1 MSEAEEIPPQEAP
14 DHAPT
19 WRRPLVLALLVLIAV
34 SIGVRV
40 ARSGSGED
48 AKTQAESTRN
58 GSGDGKS
65 ALTGDNILPEGDR
78 PAGEP
83 TEETP
88 EAAEPKPE
96 GLDALLPF
104 LTEGGVAMLLGI
116 GFGMATRAIFKL
128 FMIGLLVLFAAVQ
141 YLSMKGILT
150 VDWGAMGQWLN
161 DFVLNVKERWGVAEL
176 IQYKLPS
183 MGSFGLGFYLGLKR
197 G

>member
-1 MSEAEEIPPQEAP
+1 VRQVADDAVDCEVVNQNSVGRRHRARILADGYAAP
-14 DHAPT
+14 
-19 WRRPLVLALLVLIAV
+19 
-34 SIGVRV
+34 
-40 ARSGSGED
+40 
-48 AKTQAESTRN
+48 RN
-58 GSGDGKS
+58 
-65 ALTGDNILPEGDR
+65 R
-78 PAGEP
+78 EP